1 MSTLSSSFE
10 HPLGPAGEKVEKRQ
24 RVRRQEAESTQTRG
38 GEYADK
44 RRRVRGTEAE
54 STGTRGGEYAAKRR
68 RVRGRIEPEAGG
80 AARLM

>member
-10 HPLGPAGEKVEKRQ
+10 HPLGPSGEKVE
-24 RVRRQEAESTQTRG
+24 
-38 GEYADK
+38 K

-54 STGTRGGEYAAKRR
+54 STQTRGGEYTDKRR

-80 AARLM
+80 AARLGMPELNSGAIDKVTDAKAK